1 MRRKVHRR
9 CMAGIIDAFNEWL
22 GKASEGLSIHHS
34 TASHLPH
41 SLFPD
46 YYRTLGVTPMAT
58 FEELKAAHIQ
68 MGKIDISHAAL
79 SFTNPKYSFYSI
91 SLQL

>member
-1 MRRKVHRR
+1 MRRKVSHR
-9 CMAGIIDAFNEWL
+9 CMAGIVDAFNYWL
-22 GKASEGLSIHHS
+22 EGLSIHHS
-34 TASHLPH
+34 TVSHLPH

-79 SFTNPKYSFYSI
+79 SFTHPKY
-91 SLQL
+91 